1 MVSVIV
7 TLNFQTVSQKWLDE
21 LNSNWHVDVTA
32 PQGVPYL
39 R

>member
-1 MVSVIV
+1 MDRVVV
-7 TLNFQTVSQKWLDE
+7 TLTLQTVSQKWLDE
-21 LNSNWHVDVTA
+21 LNPIWHVDVTV